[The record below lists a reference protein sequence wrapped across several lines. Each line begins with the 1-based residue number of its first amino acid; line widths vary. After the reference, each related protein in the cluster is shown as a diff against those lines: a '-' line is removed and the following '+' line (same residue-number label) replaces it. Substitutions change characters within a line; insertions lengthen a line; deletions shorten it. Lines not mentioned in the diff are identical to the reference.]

1 MNLTE
6 LHITASL
13 ATFRE
18 ISPGSVSD
26 VVYIL
31 SSITSDH
38 MSRLHITFSNSYLF
52 TDGSPGMWSPFLD
65 ALELNAALPRM
76 DVLFARFANMPQ
88 EGIHLRFPVY
98 DESPR
103 SRLDSTSI
111 QESMSCLNTLI
122 SKKMPRS
129 AARGILVCTM

>member
-6 LHITASL
+6 LHITA
-13 ATFRE
+13 FRSMRRTDTPFS
-18 ISPGSVSD
+18 ISDLVD
-26 VVYIL
+26 IL
-31 SSITSDH
+31 SSITSNH
-38 MSRLHITFSNSYLF
+38 MSRLHITFSGGDLL
-52 TDGSPGMWSPFLD
+52 TDGSPGMWAPFLD
-65 ALELNAALPRM
+65 AFGLNAALPHM
-76 DVLFARFANMPQ
+76 DVLFARFAHMPQ

-98 DESPR
+98 DGPPR

-111 QESMSCLNTLI
+111 QESISCLNTLI